1 MSNRGSSNDIER
13 QERKRENWN
22 QRSRFSDQ
30 PRDIIDADHLL
41 GVATIYQKKSQKGFD
56 PATGS
61 LESGSIYI
69 FGLSAF
75 SLSERR
81 RRMRAPVQRGP
92 EDEAKTK
99 TTVESDTG
107 NKFMPLFRVSR
118 LVVRAQK
125 SSMKSEIKMQTR
137 RKHNKNA

>member
-1 MSNRGSSNDIER
+1 
-13 QERKRENWN
+13 
-22 QRSRFSDQ
+22 
-30 PRDIIDADHLL
+30 
-41 GVATIYQKKSQKGFD
+41 
-56 PATGS
+56 
-61 LESGSIYI
+61 
-69 FGLSAF
+69 
-75 SLSERR
+75 
-81 RRMRAPVQRGP
+81 MRAPVQRGP